1 MAALTTVVVAAA
13 ATAVAGAV
21 AGAGAATGSGVGA
34 AQVPQQVNPGGPEA
48 AGGGRRPEGEVGAGC
63 RTGSRPSPNRCPLQ
77 RGSGGGR
84 RGVSLPLL
92 AAWPTPGAVLCWLVL
107 SAAFAK
113 PPPCGFG
120 IEGRS
125 GWKPWLCRFL
135 ASRCEHTLSATQCLL
150 QKLGL
155 VTAPYRAVVLTS
167 GKALAQ
173 SVVGDTFGAR
183 QWVAALLLP
192 LRWRTQGGIN
202 TGWSEADVFPKI
214 CLDPFL
220 WHRGPQ
226 DPQEWPD
233 PVV

>member
-1 MAALTTVVVAAA
+1 MS
-13 ATAVAGAV
+13 
-21 AGAGAATGSGVGA
+21 GAGR
-34 AQVPQQVNPGGPEA
+34 GP
-48 AGGGRRPEGEVGAGC
+48 
-63 RTGSRPSPNRCPLQ
+63 RPSPNRCPLQ

-113 PPPCGFG
+113 PTACGFG

-192 LRWRTQGGIN
+192 LRWGTQGGIN
-202 TGWSEADVFPKI
+202 TGWSMCFQRSASIPFSGRVDHRILRNGRIQLFKPKTFPVPIVSQPTPKAWGI
-214 CLDPFL
+214 PPCSM
-220 WHRGPQ
+220 
-226 DPQEWPD
+226 
-233 PVV
+233 